1 MIPSR
6 FQHFSR
12 VRFLITRLYLQKPHM
27 YKSKSM
33 CKSRSTSSTLPDNT
47 SDCPHSD
54 RHMRSWHDFSVPYY
68 FSLLCQGFF
77 LVNSRFF
84 ARYLTQNEPRSWT
97 SLSIW
102 YENRRILGMR
112 KRTSLHPL
120 YMARV

>member
-68 FSLLCQGFF
+68 FSFLADYYAPTKATKIIYIYIYNVNFF
-77 LVNSRFF
+77 CNILVNIRIFF
-84 ARYLTQNEPRSWT
+84 RHPYIIRIVAR
-97 SLSIW
+97 I
-102 YENRRILGMR
+102 
-112 KRTSLHPL
+112 
-120 YMARV
+120 V